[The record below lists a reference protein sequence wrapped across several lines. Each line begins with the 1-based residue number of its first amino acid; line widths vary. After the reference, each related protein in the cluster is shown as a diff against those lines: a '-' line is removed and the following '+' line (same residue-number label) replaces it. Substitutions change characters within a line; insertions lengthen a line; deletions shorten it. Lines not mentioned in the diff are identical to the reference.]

1 MRAAARIS
9 RVSRVLL
16 ILTAALAALASLAC
30 EGRTLPTQMVLE
42 TCGPYPAI
50 ASSPYVMPIPVGSS
64 TFISQ
69 GNCGPYT
76 HAGTIRYA
84 VDLHLAVGRV
94 IVAARGG
101 QVTAIRQHFQDDVD
115 LAINQGNYVEILH
128 TDGTV
133 GWYEHLMQNSVMVDI
148 GDTVAQ
154 SQPIARAGNTGFT
167 GYYPHLHFVVFGCM
181 EGCESI
187 PVVFRNA
194 DPPAPT
200 GPISGATYSALPV
213 GGS

>member
-1 MRAAARIS
+1 MRALMVVA
-9 RVSRVLL
+9 V
-16 ILTAALAALASLAC
+16 ALVTVAC

-50 ASSPYVMPIPVGSS
+50 ASSPYVMPIPVGTSS
-64 TFISQ
+64 FVSQ
-69 GNCGPYT
+69 GNCGEYT

-84 VDLHLAVGRV
+84 VDLHLDVGRV
-94 IVAARGG
+94 IIAARGG

-115 LAINQGNYVEILH
+115 LAVNQGNYLEILH
-128 TDGTV
+128 PDGTV
-133 GWYEHLMQNSVMVDI
+133 GWYEHLMQNSVMVQV

-154 SQPIARAGNTGFT
+154 SQPIALAGNTGFT

-181 EGCESI
+181 EGCGSI
-187 PVVFRNA
+187 AIVFRNA

-200 GPISGATYSALPV
+200 GPITGVTYTALPH
-213 GGS
+213 